1 MNYTIRKIKE
11 IEYKLL
17 DDFVYEA
24 IFIPEGTA
32 PPPKSIINQP
42 ELQVYIKNFGK
53 EKDDICFVA
62 EAEGKIVGA
71 VWVRDMADYG
81 HIAEGVP
88 SFAISL
94 FKEYRNFGIGT
105 ALMKTMLAELKSR
118 GYERTS
124 LAVQKANYAVK
135 MYRNVGFYIIDKNAE
150 EFIMVCDL
158 NTEIVPYENKYYTQL
173 IEFLEKC
180 LPQSGRA
187 LDIDGRHSFYKDI
200 QHNFKGFYCMLHGE
214 KIIGAVAVHHL
225 SEKDCELKSL
235 YLLQEYHGRGYG
247 RKLLNT
253 AVSLAKKLGY
263 AKMYLD
269 SLSTSTRAIALYKK
283 SGFVDTEKYNDSIR
297 SDVFMVLELNNS
309 Q

>member
-1 MNYTIRKIKE
+1 
-11 IEYKLL
+11 
-17 DDFVYEA
+17 
-24 IFIPEGTA
+24 
-32 PPPKSIINQP
+32 
-42 ELQVYIKNFGK
+42 
-53 EKDDICFVA
+53 
-62 EAEGKIVGA
+62 
-71 VWVRDMADYG
+71 
-81 HIAEGVP
+81 
-88 SFAISL
+88 
-94 FKEYRNFGIGT
+94 
-105 ALMKTMLAELKSR
+105 
-118 GYERTS
+118 
-124 LAVQKANYAVK
+124 
-135 MYRNVGFYIIDKNAE
+135 
-150 EFIMVCDL
+150 MVCDL

-173 IEFLEKC
+173 IEFLKKC

-214 KIIGAVAVHHL
+214 KIIGTVAVHHL

-283 SGFVDTEKYNDSIR
+283 SEFVDTEKYNDSIR
-297 SDVFMVLELNNS
+297 SDVFMVLELNTS